1 MYVLG
6 DPINGNDPRGLDTCD
21 GSIDDSNDDTYGCV
35 DYSASVGS
43 DSCSQIA
50 MGLTATPDP
59 SCFYAAGTQPV
70 ETVSAGDVPCNAA
83 NGITADQTV
92 AVETVM
98 GENSNYWLGKTPYPN
113 APTVTAASVYQED
126 VDMFSV
132 LTNRAQATGSTIGGV
147 ILANPQRFSG
157 YSTSKNG
164 GITQYNAALTSAQGS
179 SPCDDLTAIVSAM
192 NYVSQNGSQLA
203 SSYLYWKSINQGNGI
218 YHVPQPGDIDVANTA
233 FGTVNTH

>member
-1 MYVLG
+1 
-6 DPINGNDPRGLDTCD
+6 
-21 GSIDDSNDDTYGCV
+21 
-35 DYSASVGS
+35 
-43 DSCSQIA
+43 
-50 MGLTATPDP
+50 
-59 SCFYAAGTQPV
+59 
-70 ETVSAGDVPCNAA
+70 
-83 NGITADQTV
+83 
-92 AVETVM
+92 
-98 GENSNYWLGKTPYPN
+98 
-113 APTVTAASVYQED
+113 VYQED